1 MGNFNVR
8 FDVALNYNDPEF
20 RFIYVN
26 AVGEAEVSC
35 EGREGDAGWLCQL
48 ARIFRPLL
56 RAYFKAAN
64 WSLGAKAKC
73 SGEWSMFSI
82 Q

>member
-26 AVGEAEVSC
+26 AVGKPKYPVK
-35 EGREGDAGWLCQL
+35 DAKVRN
-48 ARIFRPLL
+48 RIRSMLRLL
-56 RAYFKAAN
+56 
-64 WSLGAKAKC
+64 LP
-73 SGEWSMFSI
+73 MDLI
-82 Q
+82 